1 MKIIEVRDGFINFEA
16 DERVYLSSFVQ
27 ADGIDKSYVAQVNRL
42 KKIGNVCIAS
52 AKILFLLIGEELN
65 NYDKTLP
72 SKDAELKLFPFSV
85 LQNLISTKSP
95 VIVGKLLDNSQ
106 NVVIDSEVFNKKM
119 LISSDN
125 QDFHNLLINNLSKQF
140 KNLNKSTLVLDTL
153 GIIKSKKYTAGS
165 DFKLPLDTESLKFLY
180 KSCLNDATSDSK
192 ATIVEI
198 FKDLSE
204 YSESVPF
211 VPFETLKSIV
221 DDMVDNQHVF
231 KLFVLKNKLAKL
243 QKTGYFATKTSEVDA
258 INKILASE
266 SAIIDFSKLDTLFL
280 NQYLDYVYKAIEK
293 KENTQ
298 IFLELSNS
306 VSKKN
311 LKHIFLD
318 SKVNTTPLVHSKY
331 QYLNDIKNMFDNFII
346 EPTAANK
353 TAFKAYDSFMDSMP
367 NNTYL
372 IIGEGL
378 NYIPVISAMQKIE
391 DIVPYT
397 SKKNDSIE
405 ETISDEQVVSAEDL
419 EYNGK
424 IEENISEHTEES
436 SEVKEEDFIQRDNQI
451 ISNIEEKTDTVI
463 NSISTEIDKEQGEID
478 LFEDDLDDNDEEI
491 TDSEENLESVEEET
505 DTEDVIEPEYS
516 EAEMPEEDEEDEYND
531 EYEELNES
539 DSEIELSSDDSELN
553 LADEGLDVVSHENET
568 ELSDS
573 DSLELET
580 KEDEKQELLQDDT
593 EAQLVTEPLQE
604 ETSDDELTIP
614 LDSDEENLIQDL
626 EVTNIEQENSIIDST
641 AEFTSEEP
649 EILGIGDDDDSTLE
663 EIVELNP
670 EDTDENDIIIDI
682 SDEADN
688 INIDED
694 TDRQIVEDVDKV
706 FTTMK
711 EPETL
716 EEISDSDLD
725 LIDELNNSEEEPLE
739 EYKGEELEEVS
750 DSGFE
755 DGILE
760 QPQESI
766 IPERLQSD
774 NDTNSEILEK
784 REANTPIVPV
794 YDADIPQED
803 MVISDPIQQGDS
815 VIHAKYGNG
824 VVEKMIK
831 YGTKTLFSINFEN
844 IGRRLLDPTLTEIKK
859 L

>member
-505 DTEDVIEPEYS
+505 DTEDVIKPEYS

-573 DSLELET
+573 DSVELET
-580 KEDEKQELLQDDT
+580 KDDEKQELLQDDT

-766 IPERLQSD
+766 IPERLQND

>member
-140 KNLNKSTLVLDTL
+140 KNLNKNTLVLDTL
-153 GIIKSKKYTAGS
+153 GIFKSKKYTAGS

-221 DDMVDNQHVF
+221 DDMVDNQHIF

-553 LADEGLDVVSHENET
+553 SADEGLDVVSHENET

-774 NDTNSEILEK
+774 NDANSEILEK

>member
-739 EYKGEELEEVS
+739 EYKAEELEEVS

>member
-140 KNLNKSTLVLDTL
+140 KNLNKNTLVLDTL
-153 GIIKSKKYTAGS
+153 GIIKSKKYTAGV

-766 IPERLQSD
+766 IPERLQND

>member
-140 KNLNKSTLVLDTL
+140 KNLNKNTLVLDTL
-153 GIIKSKKYTAGS
+153 GIIKSKKYTAGV

-221 DDMVDNQHVF
+221 DDMVDNQHIF

-505 DTEDVIEPEYS
+505 DTEDVIKPEYS

-766 IPERLQSD
+766 IPERLQND